1 MTHREFYSA
10 VAKANVSEELTE
22 QATKFIEALNK
33 KNAKRAKKPSKTQ
46 LANEPIKES
55 ILAYLENGKVQ
66 TASDIAE
73 AIGITVQKAS
83 ALAQQLAENGKL
95 AQAEIEVPKR
105 GKRKA
110 YSINTNSSLFLHLIA
125 SHEE

>member
-22 QATKFIEALNK
+22 QATKFIEALDK
-33 KNAKRAKKPSKTQ
+33 KNAKRAEKPSKTQ

-55 ILAYLENGKVQ
+55 ILAYLEGGKVQ

-83 ALAQQLAENGKL
+83 ALARQLVENGKL
-95 AQAEIEVPKR
+95 AQAEIKVPKK
-105 GKRKA
+105 GKQKA
-110 YSINTNSSLFLHLIA
+110 YSINTN
-125 SHEE
+125 EE